1 MICCNKLQIY
11 RVFYFL
17 FDIVSLCNLSTHH
30 LIFPPHSS
38 KSLDISIKIVQPA
51 IDLIEIISQRG
62 NTSLEPA
69 VARTLQLRKEIDA
82 FAHKITMETST
93 AEADDTAKMRK
104 FDHMS
109 MIKDMQALTNKIE
122 KFVPYLNLVLT
133 TSGTN
138 VGRNK
143 MTIVYSSFVRTSL
156 LLILY
161 SLFSFSWLSAW
172 LVPSQFC
179 QSITINAGILS
190 AE

>member
-1 MICCNKLQIY
+1 ML
-11 RVFYFL
+11 
-17 FDIVSLCNLSTHH
+17 
-30 LIFPPHSS
+30 S

-82 FAHKITMETST
+82 FAHKITMETLT
-93 AEADDTAKMRK
+93 VEAEDTEKMRK

-143 MTIVYSSFVRTSL
+143 MTIVNASFIHISL
-156 LLILY
+156 L
-161 SLFSFSWLSAW
+161 SF
-172 LVPSQFC
+172 
-179 QSITINAGILS
+179 
-190 AE
+190 